1 MILSD
6 SLIRYEIIIG
16 NLVVDPAPPDSA
28 FQPASLELR
37 LAEAMTLQP
46 GEFRLGHTLEKIGIP
61 DHLVGQVNG
70 KSSLGRLGLLVHATA
85 GFVDPGFAGQLTL
98 ELKNLTPSQLEVD
111 RAAEGSRHLEPG
123 KPIQLEKHQP
133 VCQLVLFGVLGT
145 VLRPYGHPEL
155 GSHYQGQ
162 SGTTPSWLE
171 ERREAEDRE

>member
-6 SLIRYEIIIG
+6 EAIRDEIDFG
-16 NLVVDPAPPDSA
+16 SLVVDPMPPDSA

-37 LAEAMTLQP
+37 LAEAITLQP
-46 GEFRLGHTLEKIGIP
+46 GEFRLSHVLERIQIP
-61 DHLVGQVNG
+61 RHLVGQVNG

-98 ELKNLTPSQLEVD
+98 ELKNLGDRPMELE
-111 RAAEGSRHLEPG
+111 
-123 KPIQLEKHQP
+123 QHQP
-133 VCQLVLFGVLGT
+133 VCQLVLFRVLGT
-145 VLRPYGHPEL
+145 VLRPYGHPDL

-171 ERREAEDRE
+171 G

>member
-6 SLIRYEIIIG
+6 SLIRHEIIIG

-28 FQPASLELR
+28 VQPASLELR
-37 LAEAMTLQP
+37 LAEAITLQP
-46 GEFRLGHTLEKIGIP
+46 GEFRLAHTLEKIGIP

-98 ELKNLTPSQLEVD
+98 ELKNLSD
-111 RAAEGSRHLEPG
+111 R
-123 KPIQLEKHQP
+123 PIQLEQHQP
-133 VCQLVLFGVLGT
+133 VCQLVLFRVLGT

-171 ERREAEDRE
+171 G

>member
-6 SLIRYEIIIG
+6 SLIRHEIIIG
-16 NLVVDPAPPDSA
+16 NLVVDPLPPDSA

-37 LAEAMTLQP
+37 LAEAVTLQP

-98 ELKNLTPSQLEVD
+98 ELKNLGD
-111 RAAEGSRHLEPG
+111 R
-123 KPIQLEKHQP
+123 PIQLEKHQP
-133 VCQLVLFGVLGT
+133 VCQLVLFRALGT

-171 ERREAEDRE
+171 G